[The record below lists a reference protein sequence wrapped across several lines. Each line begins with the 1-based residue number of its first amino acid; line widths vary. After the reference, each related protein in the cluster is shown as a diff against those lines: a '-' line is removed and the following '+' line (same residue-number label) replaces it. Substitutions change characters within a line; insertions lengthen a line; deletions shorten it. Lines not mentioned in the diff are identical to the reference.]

1 MNISSLAYFIEI
13 VNCDF
18 NLTKAAQKSH
28 ISQPA
33 LSSYIKTIEKEE
45 GVVLFQRQKGRLVGL
60 TSVGERFL
68 KMLRWLSHHMSN

>member
-33 LSSYIKTIEKEE
+33 L
-45 GVVLFQRQKGRLVGL
+45 
-60 TSVGERFL
+60 
-68 KMLRWLSHHMSN
+68 